1 MRRSNTSGI
10 AISAQLTRPS
20 RLTGVTTKL
29 DKKGGFGRPF
39 CPFFHSRHVVLIRNR
54 PKQMVMGA
62 MELVQKARP
71 ATIETLDQRHDG

>member
-20 RLTGVTTKL
+20 SAHR
-29 DKKGGFGRPF
+29 
-39 CPFFHSRHVVLIRNR
+39 RHNKVRRAASAALFVRFSTVVMLLIRNR

-71 ATIETLDQRHDG
+71 ATIETLDQRHDR

>member
-29 DKKGGFGRPF
+29 ASAALFVRF
-39 CPFFHSRHVVLIRNR
+39 STVVMLLIRNR

-71 ATIETLDQRHDG
+71 ATIETLDQRHDR